1 MRDKSS
7 TPDDFANRFDS
18 ALARLQVAVLDAC
31 EREAQWPAKIAAAI
45 HAALGFAAAD
55 PAAARTLTVDALAQ
69 GGYGVR
75 RRQRAIE
82 HYAEL
87 LGAGA
92 PEDPRRPAIAEEIAV
107 SAIASILTERV
118 YAGAERELPTLAPQL
133 VEFVLIP
140 YLGTE
145 EAKAHARRY
154 RP

>member
-87 LGAGA
+87 LGAEA
-92 PEDPRRPAIAEEIAV
+92 PEDPRRPDITEPGVVGGIVSLLTRRLFHGEEEG
-107 SAIASILTERV
+107 LED
-118 YAGAERELPTLAPQL
+118 LAPD
-133 VEFVLIP
+133 LIQFALTP
-140 YLGTE
+140 YFGTE
-145 EAKAHARRY
+145 EAKAQARRY